1 MIRPVVL
8 ADAAAIAAIYNEYVL
23 NTTITFEIEP
33 VSVEEMSSRI
43 AGFSVEYP
51 YLVYEEGGEV
61 LGYAYAHRWK
71 ERAAYAQ
78 TLETTIY
85 LRPDVRNRGL
95 GSLLLD
101 QLISECRNLNVHAL
115 IACITEGNKASIA
128 LHLRKGF
135 QQVACFHQVGRK
147 FDQWLGV
154 SDYELVL

>member
-43 AGFSVEYP
+43 AGFSVKYP

-85 LRPDVRNRGL
+85 LRSDARNRGI
-95 GSLLLD
+95 GRLLMAR
-101 QLISECRNLNVHAL
+101 LIDDCRQWGAHAL
-115 IACITEGNKASIA
+115 IACITEGNLASVA
-128 LHLRKGF
+128 LHQRMGF